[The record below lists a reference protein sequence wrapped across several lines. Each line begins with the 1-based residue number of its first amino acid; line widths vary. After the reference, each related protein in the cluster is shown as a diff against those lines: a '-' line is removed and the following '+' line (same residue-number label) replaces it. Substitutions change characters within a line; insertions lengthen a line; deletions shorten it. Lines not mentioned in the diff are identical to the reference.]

1 MKKQKY
7 TALLCAILL
16 TLSGCAAPSSPAP
29 LPDSDAVVVDTV
41 KYQDVYSDYVLYQQL
56 SATEKVYYGMIYTAV
71 RDHLSTETTIQSADG
86 QSVNGIR
93 ISLANA
99 RLTAEETSRL
109 FESFYLDNPEF
120 FFIDRTYSL
129 AGQQIN
135 NQNVYDTLIL
145 QYTMNAEQRITATQQ
160 LNSAVER
167 LLKDRPVT
175 NDDYEMELYL
185 HDALLST
192 CVYDQAATES
202 STKHP
207 NAYSA
212 YGALV
217 QGKAVCEGYAKAMQI
232 LLNSVSIP
240 TTVVR
245 GFSVEN
251 QMGHMW
257 NLVKINDEYYYLDPT
272 WNDNEP
278 QHHYSYFNIT
288 SAALKRTHVI
298 DATTPLAMNCTAEKD
313 NYFIRNST
321 YIADYDRDTIAD
333 TIARQIQNGSTAIH
347 LQFADGRYENGL
359 LLLKNATLTK
369 KMVDAR
375 LTGGVRM
382 WDYELRIRADQN
394 TISIH
399 KI

>member
-1 MKKQKY
+1 MKTLKY
-7 TALLCAILL
+7 IALCCAILL
-16 TLSGCAAPSSPAP
+16 TLSSCAAPSSPASP
-29 LPDSDAVVVDTV
+29 SDSDAVVVDTV
-41 KYQDVYSDYVLYQQL
+41 KYQDVYNNYVLYQQL

-71 RDHLSTETTIQSADG
+71 RDHLSTETTIENAEG
-86 QSVNGIR
+86 RSVSGIR

-99 RLTAEETSRL
+99 RLSAEETSRL

-145 QYTMNAEQRITATQQ
+145 QYTMNAEQRSAATQQ
-160 LNSAVER
+160 LNTAVQR

-175 NDDYEMELYL
+175 DDDFETELYL
-185 HDALLST
+185 HDALLSSR
-192 CVYDQAATES
+192 VYDQAATES
-202 STKHP
+202 SAKHP

-245 GFSVEN
+245 GFSAEN
-251 QMGHMW
+251 QTGHMW
-257 NLVKINDEYYYLDPT
+257 NLVNINGENYYLDPT
-272 WNDNEP
+272 WNDSEP

-298 DATTPLAMNCTAEKD
+298 DATTPLTTDCTAERD
-313 NYFIRNST
+313 NYFIRSGT

-333 TIARQIQNGSTAIH
+333 TIARQIQQGSTAVH
-347 LQFADGRYENGL
+347 LQFEDGKYENGL

-375 LTGGVRM
+375 LTDGAHM
-382 WDYELRIRADQN
+382 WDYELLVRADQN

>member
-1 MKKQKY
+1 MKTLKY
-7 TALLCAILL
+7 IALCCAILL
-16 TLSGCAAPSSPAP
+16 TLSSCAAPSSPASP
-29 LPDSDAVVVDTV
+29 SDSDAVVVDTV
-41 KYQDVYSDYVLYQQL
+41 KYQDVYNNYVLYQQL

-71 RDHLSTETTIQSADG
+71 RDHLSTETTIENAEG
-86 QSVNGIR
+86 RSVSGIR

-99 RLTAEETSRL
+99 RLSAEETSRL

-145 QYTMNAEQRITATQQ
+145 QYTMNAEQRSAATQQ
-160 LNSAVER
+160 LNTAVQR

-175 NDDYEMELYL
+175 DDDFETELYL
-185 HDALLST
+185 HDALLSS
-192 CVYDQAATES
+192 CEYDQAATES

-245 GFSVEN
+245 GFSAEN
-251 QMGHMW
+251 QTGHMW
-257 NLVKINDEYYYLDPT
+257 NLVNINGENYYLDPT
-272 WNDNEP
+272 WNDGEP
-278 QHHYSYFNIT
+278 HHHYSYFNIT

-298 DATTPLAMNCTAEKD
+298 DATTPLTMDCTAERD
-313 NYFIRNST
+313 NYFIRSGT

-333 TIARQIQNGSTAIH
+333 TIARQIQQGSTAVH
-347 LQFADGRYENGL
+347 LQFEDGKYENGL

-369 KMVDAR
+369 KMVNAR
-375 LTGGVRM
+375 LPGGVRM
-382 WDYELRIRADQN
+382 WDYELLVRADQN
-394 TISIH
+394 TITIH